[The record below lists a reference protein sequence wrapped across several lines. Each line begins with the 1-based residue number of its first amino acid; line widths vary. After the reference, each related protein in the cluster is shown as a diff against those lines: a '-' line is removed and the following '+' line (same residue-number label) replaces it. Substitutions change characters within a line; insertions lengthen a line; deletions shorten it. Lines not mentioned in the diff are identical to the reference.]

1 MFLIGFGGV
10 VHNMN
15 KKVTKFSSEKKQLK
29 KIFFSWGTIR
39 GGGGMFRSLKKASG
53 EKKQILQKNILVVKN
68 RIFGNKSLYVFFFG
82 KKVVGEFS
90 VKFHYSEYKLVN
102 V

>member
-1 MFLIGFGGV
+1 VSVVGYTTWGRCSKELPLFLIGFGGV

-15 KKVTKFSSEKKQLK
+15 KKVTKFSSENKQLK

-53 EKKQILQKNILVVKN
+53 EKKQILQKKY
-68 RIFGNKSLYVFFFG
+68 FGREK
-82 KKVVGEFS
+82 
-90 VKFHYSEYKLVN
+90 
-102 V
+102 